1 MCCGGGILCQNAVVY
16 IPPHIVVQYIILI
29 TAVIYCDI
37 LKCTV
42 HAHRQHGVSYFNP
55 QVPNWDPRLIPIE
68 QEAKDRCSVLLF
80 VVSGDTLSVASLVE
94 VAYYIGR
101 GRKLVLCLNDIPQ
114 SENPV
119 VDGIEVGV

>member
-1 MCCGGGILCQNAVVY
+1 
-16 IPPHIVVQYIILI
+16 
-29 TAVIYCDI
+29 VIYCDI
-37 LKCTV
+37 LKCTGHV
-42 HAHRQHGVSYFNP
+42 HRQHGVSYFNP

-119 VDGIEVGV
+119 VDGIEVGVCGYEDVRV